1 MNRVLVVDDEKAI
14 RMLYADELTEEGYD
28 VIATGD
34 GSGLMALIEQK
45 RPDLVLLD
53 IKLGKDDGLDL
64 LQDIRN
70 TYYDLPV
77 VMCTAYPD
85 FKYDLKSIAA
95 DYYVVK
101 SSDLRGLKAKIK
113 MAFEGGAHLPP
124 KTIFDDLQ
132 EESVSFQNTI

>member
-14 RMLYADELTEEGYD
+14 RILYAEELTEEGYD

-34 GSGLMALIEQK
+34 GSGLMQLIEQK

-53 IKLGKDDGLDL
+53 IKLGKEDGLDL

-77 VMCTAYPD
+77 VICTAYPD

-101 SSDLRGLKAKIK
+101 SSDLRALKTKIK
-113 MAFEGGAHLPP
+113 MAFEGGEQLRPG
-124 KTIFDDLQ
+124 TIFNYSQ
-132 EESVSFQNTI
+132 EEVVPFENSI

>member
-53 IKLGKDDGLDL
+53 IKMGKYNGLDL

-70 TYYDLPV
+70 AYYDLPI

-113 MAFEGGAHLPP
+113 MAFEGGGQLPP
-124 KTIFDDLQ
+124 KTIFNDLQ
-132 EESVSFQNTI
+132 EEAVPFENRI

>member
-1 MNRVLVVDDEKAI
+1 MNRILVVDDEKAI
-14 RMLYADELTEEGYD
+14 RILYAEELTEEGYE

-34 GSGLMALIEQK
+34 GSNLMELMEKK

-53 IKLGKDDGLDL
+53 IELGEVDGLNL

-70 TYYDLPV
+70 TYCDLPV
-77 VMCTAYPD
+77 VMCTAYPE

-101 SSDLRGLKAKIK
+101 SSDLRELKRKIK
-113 MAFEGGAHLPP
+113 MSFEGGEHPP
-124 KTIFDDLQ
+124 SRKTFNNL
-132 EESVSFQNTI
+132 EEEPATLTRTL

>member
-14 RMLYADELTEEGYD
+14 RILYTDELTEEGYD

-34 GSGLMALIEQK
+34 GSRLMELIEQK

-53 IKLGKDDGLDL
+53 IKLGKEDGLDL

-77 VMCTAYPD
+77 VICTAYSD

-95 DYYVVK
+95 DYYVEK
-101 SSDLRGLKAKIK
+101 SSDLRVLKTKIK
-113 MAFEGGAHLPP
+113 MAFEGGEQLPSR
-124 KTIFDDLQ
+124 TIFNYSR
-132 EESVSFQNTI
+132 EKAVPFENTI

>member
-53 IKLGKDDGLDL
+53 IKLGEEDGLDL

-113 MAFEGGAHLPP
+113 MALEGGEQLPP
-124 KTIFDDLQ
+124 KTIFNDLQ
-132 EESVSFQNTI
+132 EEAVPFENTI

>member
-1 MNRVLVVDDEKAI
+1 MNKILVVDDEKAI
-14 RMLYADELTEEGYD
+14 RILYDDELTEEGYE

-34 GSGLMALIEQK
+34 GSRLMELIEQK

-85 FKYDLKSIAA
+85 FKYNLKSIAA

-113 MAFEGGAHLPP
+113 MAFEGGGQLPP
-124 KTIFDDLQ
+124 KTIFNDLQ
-132 EESVSFQNTI
+132 EEAVPFENTI

>member
-1 MNRVLVVDDEKAI
+1 MNRILIVDDEKAI
-14 RMLYADELTEEGYD
+14 QLLYADELTEEGYE
-28 VIATGD
+28 VITTGD
-34 GSGLMALIEQK
+34 GSGTLELIEQK
-45 RPDLVLLD
+45 RPDLVVLD
-53 IKLGKDDGLDL
+53 IKLGENDGLDL

-101 SSDLRGLKAKIK
+101 SSDLRELKEKVK
-113 MAFEGGAHLPP
+113 MAFEGSEQFQQG
-124 KTIFDDLQ
+124 TIFNDFQQEAVPLQ
-132 EESVSFQNTI
+132 NPI

>member
-53 IKLGKDDGLDL
+53 IKMGKYNGLDL

-70 TYYDLPV
+70 AYYDLPI

-113 MAFEGGAHLPP
+113 MAFEGGEQLPP
-124 KTIFDDLQ
+124 KTIFNDLQ
-132 EESVSFQNTI
+132 EEAVPFENRI

>member
-14 RMLYADELTEEGYD
+14 RMLYADELAEEGYD

-34 GSGLMALIEQK
+34 GSGLMELIEQK

-85 FKYDLKSIAA
+85 FKYNLKSIAA

-113 MAFEGGAHLPP
+113 MAFEGGEQLAQR
-124 KTIFDDLQ
+124 TIFNDLQ
-132 EESVSFQNTI
+132 EEASFFL

>member
-1 MNRVLVVDDEKAI
+1 
-14 RMLYADELTEEGYD
+14 
-28 VIATGD
+28 
-34 GSGLMALIEQK
+34 
-45 RPDLVLLD
+45 LD
-53 IKLGKDDGLDL
+53 IKLGANDGLDL

-101 SSDLRGLKAKIK
+101 SSDLRELKRKIK
-113 MAFEGGAHLPP
+113 MAFESGEQFQSRTMLNHPN
-124 KTIFDDLQ
+124 Q
-132 EESVSFQNTI
+132 EVAPLQNTL